1 MTLKIKVVLPAKIG
15 VFGNSQELQF
25 GTNKPREKNRLV
37 QQRRKPYFMEKL
49 GVVAL
54 KSKPTGEKQEVRVIT
69 VSHGLSG

>member
-1 MTLKIKVVLPAKIG
+1 MGIAKNCNLG
-15 VFGNSQELQF
+15 QTSHG
-25 GTNKPREKNRLV
+25 KKNRLV

-54 KSKPTGEKQEVRVIT
+54 KPKPTGEKQEVRVIT